1 MPETQ
6 RWLFYDPDPR
16 IAPFNSLRIVG
27 LASEPPPI
35 AAVSVNRRQQ
45 FRGLPLYAGWNHVPL
60 TAEPLSPQPWSGA
73 QPVQQIFQGLAE
85 SGALQRVWWLDRQ
98 TQEWK
103 FYDPRPEFAVLNT
116 LTTIDLA
123 ANPPEVLVVGVTRQQ
138 EFRGITLFLGWNYI
152 VVN

>member
-6 RWLFYDPDPR
+6 RWLFYDPAPQF
-16 IAPFNSLRIVG
+16 APFNSLKDVD
-27 LASEPPPI
+27 LASDPPAI
-35 AAVSVNRRQQ
+35 VMVGVNRGQL
-45 FRGLPLYAGWNHVPL
+45 FRGYNLYTGWNLVPL
-60 TAEPLSPQPWSGA
+60 TAEPLSPQPGSGA

-85 SGALQRVWWLDRQ
+85 SGVLQRVWWLDSR

-103 FYDPRPEFAVLNT
+103 FYDPRPEFAAFNT

-123 ANPPEVLVVGVTRQQ
+123 ASPPEVLVVGVTRQQ
-138 EFRGITLFLGWNYI
+138 KFRGITLFLGWNYI